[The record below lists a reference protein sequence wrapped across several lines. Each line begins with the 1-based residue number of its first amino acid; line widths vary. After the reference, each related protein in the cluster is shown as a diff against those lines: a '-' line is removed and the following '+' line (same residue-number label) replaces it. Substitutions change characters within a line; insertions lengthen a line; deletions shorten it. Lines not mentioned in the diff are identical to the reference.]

1 MGKLHINILDTSFT
15 IQADEDEE
23 YLKKLLNYYEKITED
38 IKKIPSV
45 KSPLQNSILAGIML
59 CDELYKEKSKL
70 LAITKG
76 KPLPSQNSEDER
88 EINSR
93 TLNMIDKINKVL

>member
-15 IQADEDEE
+15 IQADEEEE
-23 YLKKLLNYYEKITED
+23 YLKKLLTYYEKITED

-45 KSPLQNSILAGIML
+45 KSPIQNSILAGIML

-76 KPLPSQNSEDER
+76 KTLPSQNSENDK

-93 TLNMIDKINKVL
+93 TLDMINKIDKVL